1 MADRPAEH
9 RPAASARTPAG
20 WPAVAALL
28 GLVVAATTL
37 VGLSTQAW
45 GSAEGLAPRA
55 WWERVVDDGWPRG
68 GWPGAGWPGDGRAGS
83 PPSPGHPGYADGPS
97 RAG

>member
-9 RPAASARTPAG
+9 RPAVAHTSNG
-20 WPAVAALL
+20 WAVVAVLLGLAVAA
-28 GLVVAATTL
+28 VTL

-45 GSAEGLAPRA
+45 GSAEGLAPHA
-55 WWERVVDDGWPRG
+55 WWERVVDDGWPR

-83 PPSPGHPGYADGPS
+83 PTSPGHPGSTTGP
-97 RAG
+97 RAAG